1 MAFLLC
7 MCVGYVSGVRQYRTF
22 GSGAGRL
29 YVACVLFFNVFSR
42 VLTFYKFTTTLHF
55 VVWMWYFYNY
65 VLSVVRENQN
75 FRLPF

>member
-42 VLTFYKFTTTLHF
+42 VL
-55 VVWMWYFYNY
+55 
-65 VLSVVRENQN
+65 
-75 FRLPF
+75 